1 MFDYC
6 KNHIMTLIMNTIEEK
21 IISLYIIKMNSA
33 RPSFVCPSVWLKS
46 FLIFMFFSRT
56 TRSDLTKLSTNR
68 IQVSSK
74 YSKGRI
80 LQNSKKSLRKFRK
93 SFFQNPCSNFNKSFM
108 GYVMSSLLKQRAWT
122 ENSKTAKLHWGHLK
136 YSSPEPLS

>member
-1 MFDYC
+1 
-6 KNHIMTLIMNTIEEK
+6 MNTIEER

-33 RPSFVCPSVWLKS
+33 RLSFVCPSVWLKS
-46 FLIFMFFSRT
+46 FLIFMFLSRT

-93 SFFQNPCSNFNKSFM
+93 SFFPEPLFQFQPNLAEIIHGLCDVEFVKTKGQFPW
-108 GYVMSSLLKQRAWT
+108 A
-122 ENSKTAKLHWGHLK
+122 ENSKTAKL
-136 YSSPEPLS
+136 LS

>member
-1 MFDYC
+1 
-6 KNHIMTLIMNTIEEK
+6 MNTIEER

-33 RPSFVCPSVWLKS
+33 RLSFVCPSVWLKS

-93 SFFQNPCSNFNKSFM
+93 SFFQNPCSHFNQTWQKSFM
-108 GYVMSSLLKQRAWT
+108 GYVMSSLLKQRV
-122 ENSKTAKLHWGHLK
+122 SFHGQKIAKQQNYIEGIQNILLQN
-136 YSSPEPLS
+136 PLVNFKQI